1 MLLMG
6 KSTIYMAMFNSELF
20 VYQRVAMEFFV
31 VKISSRCHVPL
42 PCLITGGYMIWI
54 LTLNGCKACP
64 LVNYSM
70 CMLFQQTNADTAC
83 GFLEKTEAAHEDT
96 TTTKTLSTRDL
107 PMKTIGDLKQ
117 QKKWMH
123 LNWAKLQ
130 GNEKTWHAKLWCVST
145 WSILSIPSKIYG
157 HFNYI
162 IQLGEK
168 NSSKPSKQL
177 GSDHGIAMNFR
188 QFSQIFPMFF
198 LQKRGPPAGWDCRH
212 GPEYC
217 HRRGDSE
224 GARFF
229 RVPRNAV
236 DLGRKRPRNGNETI
250 PICSMYGIF
259 TNICPYMEH
268 MGYRWSTS
276 RLSTRSSRSSWP
288 RMLGGTPMGRLWW
301 KLPYE
306 SGYIMV
312 YYSLFGFIG
321 VHWGL
326 LWLMLII
333 FMYFFA
339 RWWFP

>member
-1 MLLMG
+1 
-6 KSTIYMAMFNSELF
+6 
-20 VYQRVAMEFFV
+20 
-31 VKISSRCHVPL
+31 
-42 PCLITGGYMIWI
+42 MIWI

-198 LQKRGPPAGWDCRH
+198 SPKTGAASRMGLPPWT
-212 GPEYC
+212 
-217 HRRGDSE
+217 
-224 GARFF
+224 
-229 RVPRNAV
+229 RVLPPPGR
-236 DLGRKRPRNGNETI
+236 LGRCAFFPRSAQCGWPRPKATSQWQWNHTHMFHVWNIYQHLPLHGA
-250 PICSMYGIF
+250 YGI
-259 TNICPYMEH
+259 
-268 MGYRWSTS
+268 
-276 RLSTRSSRSSWP
+276 
-288 RMLGGTPMGRLWW
+288 
-301 KLPYE
+301 
-306 SGYIMV
+306 
-312 YYSLFGFIG
+312 
-321 VHWGL
+321 
-326 LWLMLII
+326 
-333 FMYFFA
+333 
-339 RWWFP
+339 

>member
-1 MLLMG
+1 MDAL
-6 KSTIYMAMFNSELF
+6 ELSQITRQWKNMTCKI
-20 VYQRVAMEFFV
+20 VMCLNMEYTQYTF
-31 VKISSRCHVPL
+31 
-42 PCLITGGYMIWI
+42 
-54 LTLNGCKACP
+54 
-64 LVNYSM
+64 
-70 CMLFQQTNADTAC
+70 
-83 GFLEKTEAAHEDT
+83 
-96 TTTKTLSTRDL
+96 
-107 PMKTIGDLKQ
+107 
-117 QKKWMH
+117 KKW
-123 LNWAKLQ
+123 WPLQ
-130 GNEKTWHAKLWCVST
+130 LYN
-145 WSILSIPSKIYG
+145 SIRG
-157 HFNYI
+157 
-162 IQLGEK
+162 K

-177 GSDHGIAMNFR
+177 GSDHGIAMNR
-188 QFSQIFPMFF
+188 QFSQIFSRFF

-224 GARFF
+224 GARSF

-321 VHWGL
+321 VYWGL
-326 LWLMLII
+326 LWLILI
-333 FMYFFA
+333 FLYFLLDGGFHSHA
-339 RWWFP
+339 GTPLSLVGKKNGKSMKIHQWMRTGVPPF